1 MKLRL
6 QTQHLVL
13 ALACAA
19 LGVFSTA
26 GLAQPYP
33 SKPIRLIVPFPP
45 GGTTDV
51 VARLVAAKISA
62 AWGEQVVTDNR
73 PGAGGTIG
81 TEIAAKSP
89 ADGYTILM
97 GSITTHAVNPAL
109 YKKLNFDPIKDFT
122 PVVLAVSSP
131 QLLVVHPSVPAKN
144 AREFIALAKSKPGQ
158 LNYASAGA
166 GTSPHLTFELFKSAA
181 GIDVVHI
188 PYKGTGPAITELVGG
203 QVQAMITGVVALMP
217 HVKSQKLRA
226 LAVTSAKRVEAIPD
240 VPTLE
245 ESGLKNFDVSSWFG
259 FFVPAGT
266 PKPIVA
272 KLNAEVRKVL
282 AMPDVRERLFG
293 LGADPAGDT
302 PEEFAHYVKSEME
315 RWGKVVRATGARVN

>member
-1 MKLRL
+1 MKRRL
-6 QTQHLVL
+6 KIQLL
-13 ALACAA
+13 ALALAGAA
-19 LGVFSTA
+19 LGVFSTLS
-26 GLAQPYP
+26 LAQPYP

-81 TEIAAKSP
+81 TEIAAKAP
-89 ADGYTILM
+89 GDGYTILM

-122 PVVLAVSSP
+122 PVVLAISSS
-131 QLLVVHPSVPAKN
+131 QLLVVHPSVPAKY

-240 VPTLE
+240 VPTME

-259 FFVPAGT
+259 FFAPAGV

-272 KLNAEVRKVL
+272 KFNAEVRKIL
-282 AMPDVRERLFG
+282 AMPDVKERLIG

-302 PEEFAHYVKSEME
+302 PEEFARYVKSEME
-315 RWGKVVRATGARVN
+315 RWGKVVRETGARVN